1 MLYVPSLIPALA
13 PRSPSSPPA
22 GHPIA
27 YLRTFRAPVNPNTHT
42 RTYPQ
47 IEASWKSLTPTEQ
60 EQTFKHLEELQKK
73 DWKELSL
80 DEKKAAYYVAFGPH
94 GPREPIQAD
103 GGKTLMGVTAA
114 VAVAGLIFY
123 MVRKGGKET
132 PATLTREWQEA
143 TDERLREQRSDPFTG
158 ASAKN
163 GAVRTGS
170 HFALNPPRSPQTLTL
185 LTHAPQSQVA
195 A

>member
-1 MLYVPSLIPALA
+1 MLRTAFARVAVA
-13 PRSPSSPPA
+13 PRVALTARAASTSASATAP
-22 GHPIA
+22 
-27 YLRTFRAPVNPNTHT
+27 APVSLGN
-42 RTYPQ
+42 

-94 GPREPIQAD
+94 GPREPIQAET
-103 GGKTLMGVTAA
+103 GKTVVGVTAA

-123 MVRKGGKET
+123 FVRKGGKET

-143 TDERLREQRSDPFTG
+143 ADERLREQNSDPFTG
-158 ASAKN
+158 ASAKG
-163 GAVRTGS
+163 GA
-170 HFALNPPRSPQTLTL
+170 
-185 LTHAPQSQVA
+185 SQVA
-195 A
+195 L

>member
-1 MLYVPSLIPALA
+1 MLRTAFARATAAPRFALA
-13 PRSPSSPPA
+13 ARNASTSAPA
-22 GHPIA
+22 TTP
-27 YLRTFRAPVNPNTHT
+27 APVSLGN
-42 RTYPQ
+42 

-103 GGKTLMGVTAA
+103 GGKTFVGVTAA

-123 MVRKGGKET
+123 FVRKGGKET

-163 GAVRTGS
+163 GA
-170 HFALNPPRSPQTLTL
+170 
-185 LTHAPQSQVA
+185 SQVTA
-195 A
+195 

>member
-114 VAVAGLIFY
+114 VAVAVPEAPLPP
-123 MVRKGGKET
+123 
-132 PATLTREWQEA
+132 PA
-143 TDERLREQRSDPFTG
+143 
-158 ASAKN
+158 
-163 GAVRTGS
+163 
-170 HFALNPPRSPQTLTL
+170 ALGTVPLMPSP
-185 LTHAPQSQVA
+185 VA
-195 A
+195 ASRDSSCSTIPDDE

>member
-1 MLYVPSLIPALA
+1 
-13 PRSPSSPPA
+13 
-22 GHPIA
+22 
-27 YLRTFRAPVNPNTHT
+27 
-42 RTYPQ
+42 

-158 ASAKN
+158 VSAKN
-163 GAVRTGS
+163 GAVRTTLPLLARISS
-170 HFALNPPRSPQTLTL
+170 HLISDSYG
-185 LTHAPQSQVA
+185 HAPQSQVA